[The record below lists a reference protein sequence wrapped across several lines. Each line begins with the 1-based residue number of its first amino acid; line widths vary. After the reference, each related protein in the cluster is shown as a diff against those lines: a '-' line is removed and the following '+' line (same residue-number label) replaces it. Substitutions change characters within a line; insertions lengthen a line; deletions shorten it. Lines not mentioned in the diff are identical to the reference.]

1 MFSTSMFSG
10 SRTPAKQQ
18 VLLREA
24 VTAVKKG
31 DRAVARTLLRE
42 ILHEDPRNS
51 HAWLWLAGVADS
63 VAEVTHCLEKV
74 LEVDPTNQMA
84 TERLSMLRLLRYTS
98 IDGTAS
104 DVGSGRPSIPPAPDP
119 QALAVR
125 GPAGEVVAMKHRPPA
140 AAAPTLPP
148 KPKPRNSV
156 LTVCPLCQ
164 SDIDLRKQQCTRCG
178 IITSMRSLQEVFAN
192 RGTDAKLIRA
202 GIERW
207 KPEHEKKP
215 TPESAMALT
224 LGSLNLHE
232 FQAALGYLR
241 TAQQLSPERKDL
253 YEALDKLDRCPV
265 VMVVDDSA
273 TIRHLVAH
281 TLHGA
286 GYLVRMAED
295 GVRALAMMQDNV
307 PDLVFMDIN
316 MPRMDGYQVCKVV
329 KNDPNSRRVPVIM
342 LSGKDGFFDKIKGR
356 LAGSSEYITKPFEAD
371 ALVRCV
377 EKHIAAHQRGGV
389 DRSLA
394 AAAK

>member
-10 SRTPAKQQ
+10 SKTPAKQQ

-24 VTAVKKG
+24 VAAVKKG

-42 ILHEDPRNS
+42 IIHEDPRNS
-51 HAWLWLAGVADS
+51 QAWLWLAGVADS

-74 LEVDPTNQMA
+74 LEVDPSNQMA

-98 IDGTAS
+98 GDGAAT
-104 DVGSGRPSIPPAPDP
+104 DVGNPRQAPAPPVADA

-125 GPAGEVVAMKHRPPA
+125 GSAEVAVPGTRPAV
-140 AAAPTLPP
+140 AAPSLPP
-148 KPKPRNSV
+148 KPKPRNNA

-178 IITSMRSLQEVFAN
+178 IITSLRSLQEIFAN
-192 RGTDAKLIRA
+192 RGADAKLIRA

-281 TLHGA
+281 TLHAA

-356 LAGSSEYITKPFEAD
+356 LAGSSEYITKPFEGD

-394 AAAK
+394 ATAK